1 MAYRIGVDVGGTFTD
16 FVLSNGSDARIF
28 KVLSTPDDPSEAVFT
43 GFQEMADAEKLPLE
57 QFLGQVDRII
67 HGTTVTTNAVLTGNI
82 ATTGLLA
89 TRGFR
94 DALEMR
100 RGIREELYNN
110 KFVAPAPPVPRWRR
124 HPVTERIDHAG
135 AVVTELELED
145 VDAAVAALE
154 EAGVEAVAICFMH
167 AYANPA
173 HETAAADRL
182 RQLMPDAYI
191 SVSSEILPQV
201 RFYERTS
208 TTTLNAAVG
217 PILNRYLD
225 RLVQRVEKTGFQG
238 VLLIMQSN
246 GGVTS
251 PAVAARRAA
260 TTLLSGPAA
269 GPVAGI
275 GYAAAQNS
283 DSFITIDMG
292 GTSFEA
298 SMVQGGS
305 LGVTTD
311 AQVNRFAMALPS
323 MDIKTIGAGGGSIA
337 WIDDGGLLRMGPQSA
352 GAKPGP
358 VCYGMGG
365 EEPTCSDANLILGY
379 LSADYFAGGQMKLG
393 REAAAAAIDTYVGGP
408 LGLDTVK
415 AASGMYRVMNVNMA
429 SAIRE
434 ISVERGHDPR
444 DFLLI
449 CAGGAGAIHAA
460 MIARELGITKILV
473 PREASVFCAAG
484 MLHTD
489 LKHDYVRSYA
499 TAFTAD
505 GVDQGH
511 LLTLLKQMET
521 SANDTLAGEGVAP
534 ADRIFRYALDLRYL
548 GQYHEVRVEDVP
560 EADIKEMNLEA
571 LRQLF
576 HGLHD
581 RLYGYNLAAEDTLVE
596 LVNVRLTAI
605 GQTEKPALSETPMSG
620 ADAATAQ
627 KGQRPIWFPDVQNFH
642 DVPVFDGDA
651 LTNGNQL
658 NGPAIVETAVTTI
671 FVPPDFELSV
681 DKLGSCLLTD
691 KTGETDRGLAA

>member
-1 MAYRIGVDVGGTFTD
+1 MTYRIGVDVGGTFTD
-16 FVLSNGSDARIF
+16 FVLTDGAAAQIF
-28 KVLSTPDDPSEAVFT
+28 KILSTPDDPSEAVLA
-43 GFQEMADAEKLPLE
+43 GFAEMASAEGLALDA
-57 QFLGQVDRII
+57 FMGQVDRIV

-110 KFVAPAPPVPRWRR
+110 KFVAPQPPVPRWRR
-124 HPVTERIDHAG
+124 HPVTERVDHAG
-135 AVVTELELED
+135 AVVTDLDLED
-145 VDAAVAALE
+145 VDTAAASLI
-154 EAGVEAVAICFMH
+154 EAGVEAVSICFMH
-167 AYANPA
+167 AYANPS
-173 HETAAADRL
+173 HEQAAAARL
-182 RQLMPDAYI
+182 RKLMPDAYI

-217 PILNRYLD
+217 PILKRYLGN
-225 RLVQRVEKTGFQG
+225 LVQRIEETGFQG
-238 VLLIMQSN
+238 VLLVMQSN

-251 PAVAARRAA
+251 PGVAAHRAA

-269 GPVAGI
+269 GPVAGL
-275 GYAAAQNS
+275 GYAAAQDS

-305 LGVTTD
+305 LGVTTG

-337 WIDDGGLLRMGPQSA
+337 WIDGGGLLRMGPESA

-358 VCYGMGG
+358 VCYGLGG
-365 EEPTCSDANLILGY
+365 ERPTCSDANLVLGY
-379 LSADYFAGGQMKLG
+379 LSADYFAGGQMVLDRDAAARAIDAHVG
-393 REAAAAAIDTYVGGP
+393 GPMELETVAAAA
-408 LGLDTVK
+408 
-415 AASGMYRVMNVNMA
+415 GMYRVMNVNMA

-434 ISVERGHDPR
+434 ISIERGHDPR

-460 MIARELGITKILV
+460 MIARELGITRILV

-499 TAFTAD
+499 TAFTAE
-505 GVDQGH
+505 GLNHGH
-511 LLTLLKQMET
+511 LLSLLQEMET
-521 SANDTLAGEGVAP
+521 EANETLAGEGVAP
-534 ADRIFRYALDLRYL
+534 EDRIYRYALDLRYF
-548 GQYHEVRVEDVP
+548 GQYHEVRVEEVP
-560 EADIKEMNLEA
+560 ETDIKQINLESLKA
-571 LRQLF
+571 LF

-596 LVNVRLTAI
+596 LVNVRLTAV
-605 GQTEKPALSETPMSG
+605 GQTEKPALVESARVG
-620 ADAATAQ
+620 ADVGGTE
-627 KGQRPIWFPDVQNFH
+627 KGTRPVWLPDSQAFGE
-642 DVPVFDGDA
+642 VPVFDGDL
-651 LTNGNQL
+651 LTHGNQL
-658 NGPAIVETAVTTI
+658 AGPAIVETAVTTI
-671 FVPPDFELSV
+671 FVPPGFDLSV

-691 KTGETDRGLAA
+691 GAQG